1 MLQVFVVFSN
11 HLDVGY
17 TDNLDGSCAGAVV
30 NRYFDDH
37 FPNAI
42 KTADEF
48 RQVRN
53 LCAYVIVLAHGH
65 LHAPTPQAGNPNR
78 TYAWMTQ
85 SWLVQVPETSRNI
98 LTNGMCD
105 LIRNGVHAGVS
116 PLCQHHHQYLR
127 RRRAKHAAL
136 VP

>member
-1 MLQVFVVFSN
+1 MILEPFSYRLQVFVVFSN

-48 RQVRN
+48 RQVRSFVRMHCSFGLRN
-53 LCAYVIVLAHGH
+53 DYTHELLRRVIPT
-65 LHAPTPQAGNPNR
+65 APTPG
-78 TYAWMTQ
+78 
-85 SWLVQVPETSRNI
+85 
-98 LTNGMCD
+98 
-105 LIRNGVHAGVS
+105 
-116 PLCQHHHQYLR
+116 
-127 RRRAKHAAL
+127 
-136 VP
+136 